1 MAHETKAQQAVYI
14 VLTLAFTIV
23 VFYAVG
29 KNIQA
34 LITCSPQAG
43 KWMPWT
49 GTICYGDKQ

>member
-14 VLTLAFTIV
+14 VMTLALTVV
-23 VFYAVG
+23 VFYTIG
-29 KNIQA
+29 QNLHA

-49 GTICYGDKQ
+49 GTICYGDKK